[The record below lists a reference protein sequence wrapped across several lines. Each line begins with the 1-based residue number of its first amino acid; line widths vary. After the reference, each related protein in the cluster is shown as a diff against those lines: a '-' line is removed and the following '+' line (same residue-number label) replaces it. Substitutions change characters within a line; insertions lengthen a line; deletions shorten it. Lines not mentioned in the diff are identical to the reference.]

1 MSVKALLFDLD
12 DTLLDYSGG
21 VDLSWTEACT
31 SCCVPA
37 GMDPVVLVAA
47 IAETRRWFWDDPER
61 HRRERVNM
69 LGAWQHIVEFALER
83 LGRPAADLAE
93 AIARDYAERR
103 RAVMRLFPDSLACL
117 TELRRRGVPLAL
129 VTNGDASQQRY
140 KIERHDLARFFDEI
154 VIEGEFGAGKPDE
167 AVYRQALKTLDTH
180 PGEALM
186 VGDHL
191 EFDVGAPQRLG
202 LTGVWMDR
210 GGLGLPEGSTVRP
223 HRIIRSLDELMA
235 RELARG

>member
-1 MSVKALLFDLD
+1 MNVKALLFDLD

-21 VDLSWTEACT
+21 VDRSWSEACAA
-31 SCCVPA
+31 CCLPA
-37 GMDPVVLVAA
+37 GIDPVALVGT
-47 IAETRRWFWDDPER
+47 IAETRRWFWDDPAR

-83 LGRPAADLAE
+83 LGRPAPELAL
-93 AIARDYAERR
+93 AVARDYASRR
-103 RAVMRLFPDSLACL
+103 RAVMRLFPDSVACL
-117 TELRRRGVPLAL
+117 TELRRRGMPMAL
-129 VTNGDASQQRY
+129 VTNGDASQQRD
-140 KIERHDLARFFDEI
+140 KIERHDLARFFDTI

-167 AVYRQALKTLDTH
+167 AVYRHALQALGMT

-186 VGDHL
+186 VGDHI

-210 GGLGLPEGSTVRP
+210 GGLGLPEGSAVQP
-223 HRIIRSLDELMA
+223 HRIIRSLDELT
-235 RELARG
+235 GSGS

>member
-1 MSVKALLFDLD
+1 MNVKALLFDLD

-21 VDLSWTEACT
+21 VDRSWTEACT
-31 SCCVPA
+31 ACGAPA
-37 GMDPVVLVAA
+37 GIDPVTLVAA
-47 IAETRRWFWDDPER
+47 IAETRRWFWDDPAR

-83 LGRPAADLAE
+83 LGRPAPDLAE
-93 AIARDYAERR
+93 AIARDYAARR

-117 TELRRRGVPLAL
+117 TELRRRGIPLAL

-140 KIERHDLARFFDEI
+140 KIERHDLARYFDAI

-167 AVYRQALKTLDTH
+167 AVYWHALGALRMK

-191 EFDVGAPQRLG
+191 EWDVGAPQRLG

-210 GGLGLPEGSTVRP
+210 GGLGLPHGSAVQP
-223 HRIIRSLDELMA
+223 HRIIRSLDELTA
-235 RELARG
+235 SGS